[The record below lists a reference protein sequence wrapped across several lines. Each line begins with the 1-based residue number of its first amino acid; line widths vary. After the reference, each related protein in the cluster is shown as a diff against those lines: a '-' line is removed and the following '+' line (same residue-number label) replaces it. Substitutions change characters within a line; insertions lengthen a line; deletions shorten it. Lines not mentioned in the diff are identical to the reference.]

1 MLLIFNIDLN
11 SNVAGGHGSGDVS
24 KEMYIS
30 NDVAGSVNGKSGSKV
45 AEIRKI
51 SGAYVR
57 ISSEDKVSRGRGSSR
72 CWAQRTASSLMCSQA
87 ENNYQLSLLQNFIAV
102 MMMSEECILLTE
114 LN

>member
-1 MLLIFNIDLN
+1 
-11 SNVAGGHGSGDVS
+11 
-24 KEMYIS
+24 MYIG
-30 NDVAGSVNGKSGSKV
+30 NDVAGSVIGKSGSKV

-57 ISSEDKVSRGRGSSR
+57 ISSEDEVNSRGRGSSR